1 MNETKLHIYNP
12 IFSFLKRWWLLL
24 PGPVGIC
31 LVLLAR
37 QSPEMTEKLYSSGI
51 YPWMVRVWGGLTS
64 LLPFSLIELLICLM
78 ILGVFALLFLVIRS
92 LIKREKKTD
101 APPARIGL
109 LIGRMAKLLSCI
121 LFAFI
126 ILCGLN
132 YYRPEFPAFSGLDV
146 RDSPVQELAALCSE
160 LAGRANE
167 LRAQMP
173 EDENGVMRLETGYY
187 ATAREARASFGKLSE
202 DYSVLPDL
210 PINPKPVMNSWWM
223 SLTQITGVF
232 SPYTYE
238 ANVNIAAPDYT
249 IPATICHELAHTRGF
264 MREDEANFIGYLACE
279 KSGDPQFTYSGVML
293 ALVHSINRLY
303 SVDYNAFCQVNDTL
317 SDGVRRDFAYN
328 NTYWEKHE
336 GPVAAVSEAVN
347 DTYLKVNNQQDGT
360 QSYGR
365 MVDLLLAD
373 YRARHAEG

>member
-1 MNETKLHIYNP
+1 
-12 IFSFLKRWWLLL
+12 
-24 PGPVGIC
+24 
-31 LVLLAR
+31 
-37 QSPEMTEKLYSSGI
+37 
-51 YPWMVRVWGGLTS
+51 
-64 LLPFSLIELLICLM
+64 
-78 ILGVFALLFLVIRS
+78 
-92 LIKREKKTD
+92 
-101 APPARIGL
+101 
-109 LIGRMAKLLSCI
+109 
-121 LFAFI
+121 
-126 ILCGLN
+126 
-132 YYRPEFPAFSGLDV
+132 
-146 RDSPVQELAALCSE
+146 
-160 LAGRANE
+160 
-167 LRAQMP
+167 
-173 EDENGVMRLETGYY
+173 
-187 ATAREARASFGKLSE
+187 
-202 DYSVLPDL
+202 
-210 PINPKPVMNSWWM
+210 MNSWWM